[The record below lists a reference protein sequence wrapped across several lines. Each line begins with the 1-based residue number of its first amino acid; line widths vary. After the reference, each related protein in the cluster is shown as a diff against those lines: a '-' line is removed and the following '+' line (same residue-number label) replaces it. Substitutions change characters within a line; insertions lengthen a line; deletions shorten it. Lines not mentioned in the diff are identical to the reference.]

1 MDARQFTRWALGAW
15 FVAVLAVA
23 AAGGFVTSPNV
34 PPLPIV
40 AGVALPLAAFVTAY
54 SRWGG
59 FRSLVLSADLRLLTG
74 IQAWRWAGLGFL
86 SLYAYGVLPGLFA
99 LPAGLGDMAI
109 GLTAP
114 WMVARLASDPAFATS
129 RRFAVWNALGIL
141 DLAVAVS
148 LGGVASGIIPG
159 LTSVLTTPMAR
170 LPLILIPAFLVPFFV
185 MLHLTAIFQARRAS
199 AVRYSP
205 VAA

>member
-1 MDARQFTRWALGAW
+1 MDSRQFTRWALGAW
-15 FVAVLAVA
+15 FVAVLAVG
-23 AAGGFVTSPNV
+23 AAGGFVTSPDV

-40 AGVALPLAAFVTAY
+40 AGVALPLAAFAAAY
-54 SRWGG
+54 SRWGE

-86 SLYAYGVLPGLFA
+86 FLYAYGVLPGLFA

-114 WMVARLASDPAFATS
+114 WMVARLASDPAFAAS

-141 DLAVAVS
+141 DLAVAVG
-148 LGGVASGIIPG
+148 LGGAASGIIPG

-185 MLHLTAIFQARRAS
+185 MLHLTAFFQARRAS
-199 AVRYSP
+199 AVRYGAMP
-205 VAA
+205 A

>member
-15 FVAVLAVA
+15 FVAVLAVG

-40 AGVALPLAAFVTAY
+40 AGVALPLAAFVTAH
-54 SRWGG
+54 SRWGE

-114 WMVARLASDPAFATS
+114 WMAARLASDPAFAAS

-148 LGGVASGIIPG
+148 LGGAASGIIPG

-185 MLHLTAIFQARRAS
+185 MLHLTAFFQARRAS

-205 VAA
+205 VPA